1 MPERRLRSRQ
11 RTAPGRGGRPTREAG
26 EQLGAKIIDIATE
39 LFLSEGYGATSIE
52 TIAQR
57 ARIAKRTFY
66 SRFHDKAELFGAVVH
81 HVVERLR
88 PRDDAA
94 LFEGATLEE
103 TLTRLAQVILRA
115 ALSQEALALHRVI
128 VAEAPRFPELAAVVS
143 EQSGRA
149 EAVNRIAALLQRTAG
164 AGTLAPRE
172 AAFAAAQFLQMVV
185 ALPQR
190 RALGLGTP
198 MSPAEITA
206 WVRDTVALFLTG
218 FKGQLRDE

>member
-1 MPERRLRSRQ
+1 VAERRVRR
-11 RTAPGRGGRPTREAG
+11 RGRPQSGGRPTRAAAER
-26 EQLGAKIIDIATE
+26 LGAKIIGVATE

-52 TIAQR
+52 TIARR

-66 SRFHDKAELFGAVVH
+66 TRFRDKAELFGAVVH

-88 PRDDAA
+88 PEDDAA

-103 TLTRLAQVILRA
+103 ILTRLARVILHA
-115 ALSQEALALHRVI
+115 ALSREALALHRMI

-149 EAVNRIAALLQRTAG
+149 EAVNRIAALLERAAG
-164 AGTLAPRE
+164 ADALAPRE

-185 ALPQR
+185 AVPQR

-198 MSPAEITA
+198 MSSAELTA
-206 WVRDTVALFLTG
+206 WRRDTVALFLTG
-218 FKGQLRDE
+218 FKGRLRRDIR